1 VPEVTEYQILKRH
14 KWLCRFK
21 IPHET
26 EVSAQTQ
33 LHEIIDS
40 GKGYL
45 IEELNIYVC
54 KACGFLHIGHLP
66 KWKADGRDA
75 RRRLGS
81 RGVETG
87 RARGDEL
94 RAAKEARNRKGRTV
108 DALGIRGADL
118 SALSFQSQRP
128 ATKGET
134 HGGAS
139 LQGV

>member
-1 VPEVTEYQILKRH
+1 MTEYQILKRH

-54 KACGFLHIGHLP
+54 KACGFLHIGHIP

-87 RARGDEL
+87 RARGDQL
-94 RAAKEARNRKGRTV
+94 RAAKEARLGANNPVAVIGVHREQRTQT
-108 DALGIRGADL
+108 LGN
-118 SALSFQSQRP
+118 STKSQI
-128 ATKGET
+128 
-134 HGGAS
+134 HSGAS